1 MSLEGW
7 VTMHT
12 NRLTKAINYIIL
24 SFKMLFNGHRFVV
37 ALWTIA
43 LFLPAALSVTINMVY
58 SQFVDNVSDLIE
70 GNITLLLP
78 LLWLGL
84 YLFIRGINFTCENLK
99 SIAFDRIAREADT
112 NMLLYM
118 CERTAKLKQIN
129 FDSAE
134 KYDQIKG
141 AISSELSLWGLNWM
155 VVSAISSL
163 INIVG
168 ICIITIT
175 YSIKLTFLTIVFS
188 IPFFLMNIRLSLYD
202 NQIAQVIRKQNMST
216 EYYGNLLCRNDSM
229 KEMKLFGSVHFF
241 LERWKNSLREEKKQR
256 VKYSLIRNSIKVL
269 LYIIE
274 LLYFLIVLYICS
286 TDVINK
292 SITIGEFTL
301 YTTNFALLFAMLY
314 EISDS
319 IREILHMSDEY
330 DLFVKFTDSTSE
342 GERAGEAFKN
352 DSAGINIE
360 FVGVSFSYGGEQIL
374 NKVSFTWHQG
384 ERIALIGRNGSGK
397 STLIK
402 LICGLYSPDEGEI
415 LINGRNASE
424 FSQESLYELFG
435 VVYQDFCHYAF
446 SLRENVAI
454 QDIKRVHNDSDI
466 ENALKR
472 SCFSFDNQELK
483 RGLDTPIGRVFDEE
497 GIELSGG
504 QWQKIA
510 VARNWFSLRPMLIF
524 DEAASAMD
532 SKSENQLLQ
541 EIMDNSQEGSS
552 VMIISHRLGVG
563 KIVDR
568 IFLMEQGRIVE
579 TGTHEELMYLN
590 GTYAKLY
597 KTQAGLYIKE
607 MDS

>member
-1 MSLEGW
+1 
-7 VTMHT
+7 MHI
-12 NRLTKAINYIIL
+12 NRFIKATKYIGL
-24 SFKMLFNGHRFVV
+24 SFKMLFSGHRFVA
-37 ALWTIA
+37 ALWTMA
-43 LFLPAALSVTINMVY
+43 LFLPAALSVTINVVY
-58 SQFVDNVSDLIE
+58 SQFIDEVSELLE
-70 GNITLLLP
+70 ENITLVLP

-84 YLFIRGINFTCENLK
+84 YLVFRGINFTFANLK

-163 INIVG
+163 ITIVG
-168 ICIITIT
+168 ICIITIP
-175 YSIKLTFLTIVFS
+175 YSIELTFLTIALS
-188 IPFFLMNIRLSLYD
+188 IPVFLMNIRLSLYD
-202 NQIAQVIRKQNMST
+202 NKMAQVIRRQHMST

-229 KEMKLFGSVHFF
+229 KEMKLFGSARFF
-241 LERWKNSLREEKKQR
+241 LERWKNSLREEKKHR
-256 VKYSLIRNSIKVL
+256 VRYSLIGNSIKVL

-274 LLYFLIVLYICS
+274 LLCFLTVLYICS
-286 TDVINK
+286 ADVINQ

-301 YTTNFALLFAMLY
+301 YTTNFALLFAMLQ

-319 IREILHMSDEY
+319 MREILHSSDEY

-342 GERAGEAFKN
+342 GERTGEEFKN
-352 DSAGINIE
+352 GSTGINIE
-360 FVGVSFSYGGEQIL
+360 FVDVSFSYGGERVL

-402 LICGLYSPDEGEI
+402 LICGLYSPDEGKI

-424 FSQESLYELFG
+424 YSQESLYRLFG

-446 SLRENVAI
+446 SLRENVAA
-454 QDIKRVHNDSDI
+454 QDLNRVHDDSDI
-466 ENALKR
+466 KNALKR
-472 SCFSFDNQELK
+472 SSLSIDDQELK
-483 RGLDTPIGRVFDEE
+483 RGLDTPVGRVFDED

-510 VARNWFSLRPMLIF
+510 VARNWFSSRPILIF

-541 EIMDNSQEGSS
+541 EIMDNSQEWCS
-552 VMIISHRLGVG
+552 VMIISHRLGIG
-563 KIVDR
+563 KIADR
-568 IFLMEQGRIVE
+568 IFLLEQGSIVE
-579 TGTHEELMYLN
+579 NGTHEELMHLN
-590 GTYAKLY
+590 GKYAELY
-597 KTQAGLYIKE
+597 KTQAKLYGKE

>member
-1 MSLEGW
+1 
-7 VTMHT
+7 
-12 NRLTKAINYIIL
+12 
-24 SFKMLFNGHRFVV
+24 MLFSGHRFVA
-37 ALWTIA
+37 ALWAIA
-43 LFLPAALSVTINMVY
+43 LFLPAALSVIINVVY
-58 SQFVDNVSDLIE
+58 SQFIDEVSELLE
-70 GNITLLLP
+70 ENITLALP

-84 YLFIRGINFTCENLK
+84 YLVFRGINFTFANLK

-163 INIVG
+163 ITIVG
-168 ICIITIT
+168 ICIITIP
-175 YSIKLTFLTIVFS
+175 YSIELTFLTIALS
-188 IPFFLMNIRLSLYD
+188 IPVFLMNIRLSLYD
-202 NQIAQVIRKQNMST
+202 NKMAQVIRRQHMST

-229 KEMKLFGSVHFF
+229 KEMKLFGSARFF
-241 LERWKNSLREEKKQR
+241 LERWKNSLREEKKHR
-256 VKYSLIRNSIKVL
+256 VRYSLIGNSIKVL

-274 LLYFLIVLYICS
+274 LLCFLTVLYICS
-286 TDVINK
+286 ADVINQ

-301 YTTNFALLFAMLY
+301 YTTNFALLFAMLQ

-319 IREILHMSDEY
+319 MREILHSSDEY

-342 GERAGEAFKN
+342 GERTGEEFKN
-352 DSAGINIE
+352 GSTGINIE
-360 FVGVSFSYGGEQIL
+360 FVDVSFSYGGERVL

-424 FSQESLYELFG
+424 YSQESLYRLFG

-446 SLRENVAI
+446 SLRENVAA
-454 QDIKRVHNDSDI
+454 QDLNRVHDDSDI
-466 ENALKR
+466 KNALKR
-472 SCFSFDNQELK
+472 SSLSIDDQELK
-483 RGLDTPIGRVFDEE
+483 RGLDTPVGRVFDED

-510 VARNWFSLRPMLIF
+510 VARNWFSSRPILIF

-541 EIMDNSQEGSS
+541 EIMDNSQEWCS
-552 VMIISHRLGVG
+552 VMIISHRLGIG
-563 KIVDR
+563 KIADR
-568 IFLMEQGRIVE
+568 IFLLEQGSIVE
-579 TGTHEELMYLN
+579 NGTHEELMHLN
-590 GTYAKLY
+590 GKYAELY
-597 KTQAGLYIKE
+597 KTQAKLYGKE

>member
-1 MSLEGW
+1 
-7 VTMHT
+7 MHI
-12 NRLTKAINYIIL
+12 NRFIKATKYIGL
-24 SFKMLFNGHRFVV
+24 SFKMLFSGHRFVA
-37 ALWTIA
+37 ALWAIA
-43 LFLPAALSVTINMVY
+43 LFLPAALSVIINVVY
-58 SQFVDNVSDLIE
+58 SQFIDEVSELLE
-70 GNITLLLP
+70 KNITLALP

-84 YLFIRGINFTCENLK
+84 YLVFRGINFTFANLK

-163 INIVG
+163 ITIVG
-168 ICIITIT
+168 ICIITIP
-175 YSIKLTFLTIVFS
+175 YSIELTFLTIALS
-188 IPFFLMNIRLSLYD
+188 IPVFLMNIRLSLYD
-202 NQIAQVIRKQNMST
+202 NKMAQVIRRQHMST

-229 KEMKLFGSVHFF
+229 KEMKLFGSVRFF
-241 LERWKNSLREEKKQR
+241 LERWKNSLREEKKHR
-256 VKYSLIRNSIKVL
+256 VRYSLIGNSIKVL

-274 LLYFLIVLYICS
+274 LLCFLTVLYICS
-286 TDVINK
+286 ADVINQ

-301 YTTNFALLFAMLY
+301 YTTNFALLFAMLQ

-319 IREILHMSDEY
+319 IREILHSSDEY

-342 GERAGEAFKN
+342 GERTGEEFKN
-352 DSAGINIE
+352 GSTGINIE
-360 FVGVSFSYGGEQIL
+360 FVNVSFSYGGERVL
-374 NKVSFTWHQG
+374 NKVSFIWHQG

-424 FSQESLYELFG
+424 YSQESLYRLFG

-446 SLRENVAI
+446 SLRENVAA
-454 QDIKRVHNDSDI
+454 QDLNRVHDDSDI
-466 ENALKR
+466 KNALKR
-472 SCFSFDNQELK
+472 SSLSIDDQELK
-483 RGLDTPIGRVFDEE
+483 RGLDTPVGRVFDED

-510 VARNWFSLRPMLIF
+510 VARNWFSSRPILIF

-541 EIMDNSQEGSS
+541 EIMDNSQEWCS
-552 VMIISHRLGVG
+552 VMIISHRLGIG
-563 KIVDR
+563 KIADR
-568 IFLMEQGRIVE
+568 IFLLAQGSIVE
-579 TGTHEELMYLN
+579 NGTHEELMHLN
-590 GTYAKLY
+590 GKYAELY
-597 KTQAGLYIKE
+597 KTQAKLYGKE

>member
-1 MSLEGW
+1 MII
-7 VTMHT
+7 MHI
-12 NRLTKAINYIIL
+12 NRFIKATKYIGL
-24 SFKMLFNGHRFVV
+24 SFKMLFSGHRFVA
-37 ALWTIA
+37 ALWTMA
-43 LFLPAALSVTINMVY
+43 LFLPAALSVIINVVY
-58 SQFVDNVSDLIE
+58 SQFIDEVSELLE
-70 GNITLLLP
+70 ENITLALP

-84 YLFIRGINFTCENLK
+84 YLIFRGINFTFANLK

-163 INIVG
+163 ITIVG
-168 ICIITIT
+168 ICIITIP
-175 YSIKLTFLTIVFS
+175 YSIELTFLTIALS
-188 IPFFLMNIRLSLYD
+188 IPVFLMNIRLSLYD
-202 NQIAQVIRKQNMST
+202 NKMAQVIRRQHMST

-229 KEMKLFGSVHFF
+229 KEMKLFGSVRFF
-241 LERWKNSLREEKKQR
+241 LERWKNSLREEKKHR
-256 VKYSLIRNSIKVL
+256 VRYSLIGNSIKVL

-274 LLYFLIVLYICS
+274 LLCFLTVLYICS
-286 TDVINK
+286 ADVINQ

-301 YTTNFALLFAMLY
+301 YTTNFALLFTMLQ

-319 IREILHMSDEY
+319 MREILHSSDEY
-330 DLFVKFTDSTSE
+330 DLFVKFTESTSE
-342 GERAGEAFKN
+342 GERTGEIFKN
-352 DSAGINIE
+352 DSTGIKIE
-360 FVGVSFSYGGEQIL
+360 FVDVSFSYGGERVL
-374 NKVSFTWHQG
+374 NKVSFTWHPG

-424 FSQESLYELFG
+424 YSQESLYRLFG

-446 SLRENVAI
+446 SLRENVAA
-454 QDIKRVHNDSDI
+454 QDLSRVHDDSDI
-466 ENALKR
+466 KNALKR
-472 SCFSFDNQELK
+472 SSLSIDDQELK
-483 RGLDTPIGRVFDEE
+483 RGLDTPVGRVFDED

-510 VARNWFSLRPMLIF
+510 VARNWFSSRPILIF

-541 EIMDNSQEGSS
+541 EIMDNSQERCS

-563 KIVDR
+563 KIADR
-568 IFLMEQGRIVE
+568 ILLLEQGSIVE
-579 TGTHEELMYLN
+579 NGTHEELMHLN
-590 GTYAKLY
+590 GKYAELY
-597 KTQAGLYIKE
+597 KTQARLYGKE

>member
-1 MSLEGW
+1 
-7 VTMHT
+7 MHI
-12 NRLTKAINYIIL
+12 NRFIKATKYIGL
-24 SFKMLFNGHRFVV
+24 SFKMLFSGHRFVA
-37 ALWTIA
+37 ALWAIA
-43 LFLPAALSVTINMVY
+43 LFLPAALSVIINVVY
-58 SQFVDNVSDLIE
+58 SQFIDEVSELLE
-70 GNITLLLP
+70 ENITLALP

-84 YLFIRGINFTCENLK
+84 YLIFRGINFTFANLK

-163 INIVG
+163 ITIVG
-168 ICIITIT
+168 ICIITIP
-175 YSIKLTFLTIVFS
+175 YSIELTFLTIALS
-188 IPFFLMNIRLSLYD
+188 IPVFLMNIRLSLYD
-202 NQIAQVIRKQNMST
+202 NKMAQVIRRQHMST

-229 KEMKLFGSVHFF
+229 KEMKLFGSVRFF
-241 LERWKNSLREEKKQR
+241 LERWKNSLREEKKHR
-256 VKYSLIRNSIKVL
+256 VRYSLIGNSIKVL

-274 LLYFLIVLYICS
+274 LLCFLTVLYICS
-286 TDVINK
+286 ADVINQ

-301 YTTNFALLFAMLY
+301 YTTNFALLFAMLQ

-319 IREILHMSDEY
+319 MREILHSSDEY

-342 GERAGEAFKN
+342 GERTGEEFKN
-352 DSAGINIE
+352 GSTGINIE
-360 FVGVSFSYGGEQIL
+360 FVDVSFSYGGERVL

-424 FSQESLYELFG
+424 YSQESLYRLFG

-446 SLRENVAI
+446 SLRENVAA
-454 QDIKRVHNDSDI
+454 QDLNRVHDDSDI
-466 ENALKR
+466 KNALKR
-472 SCFSFDNQELK
+472 SSLSIDDQELK
-483 RGLDTPIGRVFDEE
+483 RGLDTPVGRVFDED

-510 VARNWFSLRPMLIF
+510 VARNWFSSRPILIF

-541 EIMDNSQEGSS
+541 EIMDNSQEWCS
-552 VMIISHRLGVG
+552 VMIISHRLGIG
-563 KIVDR
+563 KIADR
-568 IFLMEQGRIVE
+568 IFLLEQGSIVE
-579 TGTHEELMYLN
+579 NGTHEELMHLN
-590 GTYAKLY
+590 GKYAELY
-597 KTQAGLYIKE
+597 KTQAKLYGKE

>member
-1 MSLEGW
+1 
-7 VTMHT
+7 MHI
-12 NRLTKAINYIIL
+12 NRFIKATKYIGL
-24 SFKMLFNGHRFVV
+24 SFKMLFSGHRFVA
-37 ALWTIA
+37 ALWAIA
-43 LFLPAALSVTINMVY
+43 LFLPAALSVIINVVY
-58 SQFVDNVSDLIE
+58 SQFIDEVSELLE
-70 GNITLLLP
+70 ENITLALP

-84 YLFIRGINFTCENLK
+84 YLVFRGINFTFANLK

-163 INIVG
+163 ITIVG
-168 ICIITIT
+168 ICIITIP
-175 YSIKLTFLTIVFS
+175 YSIELTFLTIALS
-188 IPFFLMNIRLSLYD
+188 IPVFLMNIRLSLYD
-202 NQIAQVIRKQNMST
+202 NKMAQVIRRQHMST

-229 KEMKLFGSVHFF
+229 KEMKLFGSVRFF
-241 LERWKNSLREEKKQR
+241 LERWKNSLREEKKHR
-256 VKYSLIRNSIKVL
+256 VRYSLIGNSIKVL

-274 LLYFLIVLYICS
+274 LLCFLTVLYICS
-286 TDVINK
+286 ADVINQ

-301 YTTNFALLFAMLY
+301 YTTNFALLFAMLQ

-319 IREILHMSDEY
+319 MREILHSSDEY

-342 GERAGEAFKN
+342 GERTGEEFKN
-352 DSAGINIE
+352 GSTGINIE
-360 FVGVSFSYGGEQIL
+360 FVNVSFSYGGERVL
-374 NKVSFTWHQG
+374 NKVSFIWHQG

-402 LICGLYSPDEGEI
+402 LICGLYSPDEGKI
-415 LINGRNASE
+415 LINGRNVSE
-424 FSQESLYELFG
+424 YSQESLYRLFG

-446 SLRENVAI
+446 SLRENVAA
-454 QDIKRVHNDSDI
+454 QDLNRVYDDSDI
-466 ENALKR
+466 KNALKR
-472 SCFSFDNQELK
+472 SGLSIDDQELK
-483 RGLDTPIGRVFDEE
+483 RGLDTPVGRVFDED

-510 VARNWFSLRPMLIF
+510 VARNWFSSRPILIF

-532 SKSENQLLQ
+532 SKSENQLLR
-541 EIMDNSQEGSS
+541 EIMDNSQEWCS

-563 KIVDR
+563 KIADR
-568 IFLMEQGRIVE
+568 IFLLDQGSVVE
-579 TGTHEELMYLN
+579 NGTHEELMHLN
-590 GTYAKLY
+590 GKYAELY
-597 KTQAGLYIKE
+597 KTQARLYGKE

>member
-1 MSLEGW
+1 
-7 VTMHT
+7 MHI
-12 NRLTKAINYIIL
+12 NRFIKATKYIGL
-24 SFKMLFNGHRFVV
+24 SFKMLFSGHRFVA
-37 ALWTIA
+37 ALWAIA
-43 LFLPAALSVTINMVY
+43 LFLPAALSVIINVVY
-58 SQFVDNVSDLIE
+58 SQFIDEISELLE
-70 GNITLLLP
+70 ENITLALP

-84 YLFIRGINFTCENLK
+84 YLVFRGINFTFANLK

-163 INIVG
+163 ITIVG
-168 ICIITIT
+168 ICIITIP
-175 YSIKLTFLTIVFS
+175 YSIELTFLTIALS
-188 IPFFLMNIRLSLYD
+188 IPVFLMNIRLSLYD
-202 NQIAQVIRKQNMST
+202 NKMAQVIRRQHMST

-229 KEMKLFGSVHFF
+229 KEMKLFGSVRFF
-241 LERWKNSLREEKKQR
+241 LERWKNSLREEKKHR
-256 VKYSLIRNSIKVL
+256 VRYSLIGNSIKVL

-274 LLYFLIVLYICS
+274 LLCFLTVLYICS
-286 TDVINK
+286 ADVINQ

-301 YTTNFALLFAMLY
+301 YTTNFALLFAMLQ

-319 IREILHMSDEY
+319 MREILHSSDEY

-342 GERAGEAFKN
+342 GERTGEEFKN
-352 DSAGINIE
+352 GSTGINIE
-360 FVGVSFSYGGEQIL
+360 FVDVSFSYGGERVL

-424 FSQESLYELFG
+424 YSQESLYRLFG

-446 SLRENVAI
+446 SLRENVAA
-454 QDIKRVHNDSDI
+454 QDLNRVHDDSDI
-466 ENALKR
+466 KNALKR
-472 SCFSFDNQELK
+472 SSLSIDDQELK
-483 RGLDTPIGRVFDEE
+483 RGLDTPVGRVFDED

-510 VARNWFSLRPMLIF
+510 VARNWFSSRPILIF

-541 EIMDNSQEGSS
+541 EIMDNSQEWCS
-552 VMIISHRLGVG
+552 VMIISHRLGIG
-563 KIVDR
+563 KIADR
-568 IFLMEQGRIVE
+568 IFLLEQGSIVE
-579 TGTHEELMYLN
+579 NGTHEELMHLN
-590 GTYAKLY
+590 GKYAELY
-597 KTQAGLYIKE
+597 KTQAKLYGKE

>member
-1 MSLEGW
+1 MII
-7 VTMHT
+7 MHI
-12 NRLTKAINYIIL
+12 NRFIKATKYIGL
-24 SFKMLFNGHRFVV
+24 SFKMLFSGHRFVA
-37 ALWTIA
+37 ALWAIA
-43 LFLPAALSVTINMVY
+43 LFLPAALSVIINVVY
-58 SQFVDNVSDLIE
+58 SQFIDEVSELLE
-70 GNITLLLP
+70 ENITLALP

-84 YLFIRGINFTCENLK
+84 YLVFRGINFTFANLK

-163 INIVG
+163 ITIVG
-168 ICIITIT
+168 ICIITIP
-175 YSIKLTFLTIVFS
+175 YSIELTFLTIALS
-188 IPFFLMNIRLSLYD
+188 IPVFLMNIRLSLYD
-202 NQIAQVIRKQNMST
+202 NKMAQVIRRQHMST

-229 KEMKLFGSVHFF
+229 KEMKLFGSVRFF
-241 LERWKNSLREEKKQR
+241 LERWKNSLREEKKHR
-256 VKYSLIRNSIKVL
+256 VRYSLIGNSIKVL

-274 LLYFLIVLYICS
+274 LLCFLTVLYICS
-286 TDVINK
+286 ADVINQ

-301 YTTNFALLFAMLY
+301 YTTNFALLFAMLQ

-319 IREILHMSDEY
+319 MREILHSSDEY

-342 GERAGEAFKN
+342 GERTGEEFKN
-352 DSAGINIE
+352 GSTGINIE
-360 FVGVSFSYGGEQIL
+360 FVDVSFSYGGERVL

-424 FSQESLYELFG
+424 YSQESLYRLFG

-446 SLRENVAI
+446 SLRENVAA
-454 QDIKRVHNDSDI
+454 QDLNRVHDDSDI
-466 ENALKR
+466 KNALKR
-472 SCFSFDNQELK
+472 SSLSIDDQELK
-483 RGLDTPIGRVFDEE
+483 RGLDTPVGRVFDED

-510 VARNWFSLRPMLIF
+510 VARNWFSSRPILIF

-532 SKSENQLLQ
+532 SKSENQLLR
-541 EIMDNSQEGSS
+541 EIMDNSQEWCS
-552 VMIISHRLGVG
+552 VMIISHRLGIG
-563 KIVDR
+563 KIADR
-568 IFLMEQGRIVE
+568 IFLLEQGSIVE
-579 TGTHEELMYLN
+579 NGTHEELMHLN
-590 GTYAKLY
+590 GKYAELYKIQAKLY
-597 KTQAGLYIKE
+597 GKE

>member
-1 MSLEGW
+1 
-7 VTMHT
+7 MHI
-12 NRLTKAINYIIL
+12 NRFIKATKYIGL
-24 SFKMLFNGHRFVV
+24 SFKMLFSGHRFVA
-37 ALWTIA
+37 ALWAIA
-43 LFLPAALSVTINMVY
+43 LFLPAALSVIINVVY
-58 SQFVDNVSDLIE
+58 SQFIDEVRELLE
-70 GNITLLLP
+70 ENITLALP

-84 YLFIRGINFTCENLK
+84 YLIFRGINFTFANLK

-163 INIVG
+163 ITIVG
-168 ICIITIT
+168 ICIITIP
-175 YSIKLTFLTIVFS
+175 YSIELTFLTIALS
-188 IPFFLMNIRLSLYD
+188 IPVFLMNIRLSLYD
-202 NQIAQVIRKQNMST
+202 NKMAQVIRRQHMST

-229 KEMKLFGSVHFF
+229 KEMKLFGSVRFF
-241 LERWKNSLREEKKQR
+241 LERWKNSLREEKKHR
-256 VKYSLIRNSIKVL
+256 VRYSLIGNSIKVL

-274 LLYFLIVLYICS
+274 LLCFLTVLYICS
-286 TDVINK
+286 ADVINQ

-301 YTTNFALLFAMLY
+301 YTTNFALLFAMLQ

-319 IREILHMSDEY
+319 MREILHSSDEY

-342 GERAGEAFKN
+342 GERTGEEFKN
-352 DSAGINIE
+352 GSTGINIE
-360 FVGVSFSYGGEQIL
+360 FVDVSFSYGGERVL

-424 FSQESLYELFG
+424 YSQESLYRLFG

-446 SLRENVAI
+446 SLRENVAA
-454 QDIKRVHNDSDI
+454 QDLNRVHDDSDI
-466 ENALKR
+466 KNALKR
-472 SCFSFDNQELK
+472 SSLSIDDQELK
-483 RGLDTPIGRVFDEE
+483 RGLDTPVGRVFDED

-510 VARNWFSLRPMLIF
+510 VARNWFSSRPILIF

-541 EIMDNSQEGSS
+541 EIMDNSQEWCS
-552 VMIISHRLGVG
+552 VMIISHRLGIG
-563 KIVDR
+563 KIADR
-568 IFLMEQGRIVE
+568 IFLLEQGSIVE
-579 TGTHEELMYLN
+579 NGTHEELMHLN
-590 GTYAKLY
+590 GKYAELY
-597 KTQAGLYIKE
+597 KTQAKLYGKE

>member
-1 MSLEGW
+1 
-7 VTMHT
+7 MHI
-12 NRLTKAINYIIL
+12 NRFIKATKYIGL
-24 SFKMLFNGHRFVV
+24 SFKMLFSGHRFVA

-43 LFLPAALSVTINMVY
+43 LFLPAALSVIINVVY
-58 SQFVDNVSDLIE
+58 SQFIDEVSELLE
-70 GNITLLLP
+70 ENITLALP

-84 YLFIRGINFTCENLK
+84 YLVFRGINFTFANLK

-163 INIVG
+163 ITIVG
-168 ICIITIT
+168 ICIITIP
-175 YSIKLTFLTIVFS
+175 YSIELTFLTIALS
-188 IPFFLMNIRLSLYD
+188 IPVFLMNIRLSLYD
-202 NQIAQVIRKQNMST
+202 NKMAQVIRRQHMST

-229 KEMKLFGSVHFF
+229 KEMKLFGSVRFF
-241 LERWKNSLREEKKQR
+241 LERWKNSLREEKKHR
-256 VKYSLIRNSIKVL
+256 VRYSLIGNSIKVL

-274 LLYFLIVLYICS
+274 LLCFLTVLYICS
-286 TDVINK
+286 ADVINQ

-301 YTTNFALLFAMLY
+301 YTTNFALLFAMLQ

-319 IREILHMSDEY
+319 MREILHSSDEY

-342 GERAGEAFKN
+342 GERTGEEFKN
-352 DSAGINIE
+352 GSTGINIE
-360 FVGVSFSYGGEQIL
+360 FVDVSFSYGGERVL

-424 FSQESLYELFG
+424 YSQESLYRLFG

-446 SLRENVAI
+446 SLRENVAA
-454 QDIKRVHNDSDI
+454 QDLNRVHDDSDI
-466 ENALKR
+466 KNALKR
-472 SCFSFDNQELK
+472 SSLSIDDQELK
-483 RGLDTPIGRVFDEE
+483 RGLDTPVGRVFDED

-510 VARNWFSLRPMLIF
+510 VARNWFSSRPILIF

-541 EIMDNSQEGSS
+541 EIMDNSQEWCS
-552 VMIISHRLGVG
+552 VMIISHRLGIG
-563 KIVDR
+563 KIADR
-568 IFLMEQGRIVE
+568 IFLLEQGSIVE
-579 TGTHEELMYLN
+579 NGTHEELMHLN
-590 GTYAKLY
+590 GKYAELY
-597 KTQAGLYIKE
+597 KTQAKLYGKE

>member
-1 MSLEGW
+1 
-7 VTMHT
+7 MHI
-12 NRLTKAINYIIL
+12 NRFIKATKYIGL
-24 SFKMLFNGHRFVV
+24 SFKMLFSGHRFVA
-37 ALWTIA
+37 ALWAIA
-43 LFLPAALSVTINMVY
+43 LFLPAALSVIINVVY
-58 SQFVDNVSDLIE
+58 SQFIDEVSELLE
-70 GNITLLLP
+70 ENITLALP

-84 YLFIRGINFTCENLK
+84 YLVFRGINFTFANLK

-163 INIVG
+163 ITIVG
-168 ICIITIT
+168 ICIITIP
-175 YSIKLTFLTIVFS
+175 YSIELTFLTIALS
-188 IPFFLMNIRLSLYD
+188 IPVFLMNIRLSLYD
-202 NQIAQVIRKQNMST
+202 NKMAQVIRRQHMST

-229 KEMKLFGSVHFF
+229 KEMKLFGSVRFF
-241 LERWKNSLREEKKQR
+241 LERWKNSLREEKKHR
-256 VKYSLIRNSIKVL
+256 VRYSLIGNSIKVL

-274 LLYFLIVLYICS
+274 LLCFLTVLYICS
-286 TDVINK
+286 ADVINQ

-301 YTTNFALLFAMLY
+301 YTTNFALLFAMLQ

-319 IREILHMSDEY
+319 MREILHSSDEY
-330 DLFVKFTDSTSE
+330 DMFVKFTDSTSE
-342 GERAGEAFKN
+342 GERTGEEFKN
-352 DSAGINIE
+352 GSTGINIE
-360 FVGVSFSYGGEQIL
+360 FVDVSFSYGGERVL

-424 FSQESLYELFG
+424 YSQESLYRLFG

-446 SLRENVAI
+446 SLRENVAA
-454 QDIKRVHNDSDI
+454 QDLNRVHDDSDI
-466 ENALKR
+466 KNALKR
-472 SCFSFDNQELK
+472 SSLSIDDQELK
-483 RGLDTPIGRVFDEE
+483 RGLDTPVGRVFDED

-510 VARNWFSLRPMLIF
+510 VARNWFSSRPILIF

-541 EIMDNSQEGSS
+541 EIMDNSQERCS

-563 KIVDR
+563 KIADR
-568 IFLMEQGRIVE
+568 ILLLEQGSIVE
-579 TGTHEELMYLN
+579 NGTHEELMHLN
-590 GTYAKLY
+590 GKYAELY
-597 KTQAGLYIKE
+597 KTQARLYGKE

>member
-1 MSLEGW
+1 MII
-7 VTMHT
+7 MHI
-12 NRLTKAINYIIL
+12 NRFIKATKYIGL
-24 SFKMLFNGHRFVV
+24 SFKMLFSGHRFVA

-43 LFLPAALSVTINMVY
+43 LFLPAVLSVIINVVY
-58 SQFVDNVSDLIE
+58 SQFIDEVSELLE
-70 GNITLLLP
+70 ENITLVLP

-84 YLFIRGINFTCENLK
+84 YLVFRGINFTFASLK

-141 AISSELSLWGLNWM
+141 AISSELSLWGLNWI
-155 VVSAISSL
+155 VVSAISSF
-163 INIVG
+163 ITIAG
-168 ICIITIT
+168 ICIITIP
-175 YSIKLTFLTIVFS
+175 YSIELTFLTIALS
-188 IPFFLMNIRLSLYD
+188 IPVFLMNIRLSSYD
-202 NQIAQVIRKQNMST
+202 NKMAQVIRRKHMST

-229 KEMKLFGSVHFF
+229 KEMKLFGSVRFF
-241 LERWKNSLREEKKQR
+241 LERWKKNLHEEKKDR
-256 VKYSLIRNSIKVL
+256 VKYALIGNSVKVL

-274 LLYFLIVLYICS
+274 LLCFLTVLYICS
-286 TDVINK
+286 ADVINQR
-292 SITIGEFTL
+292 ITIGEFTL
-301 YTTNFALLFAMLY
+301 YTTNFALLFALLQ

-319 IREILHMSDEY
+319 IREILHSSDEY

-342 GERAGEAFKN
+342 GERTGEEFKN
-352 DSAGINIE
+352 GSTGIDIE
-360 FVGVSFSYGGEQIL
+360 FVDVSFSYGGERIL

-402 LICGLYSPDEGEI
+402 LICGLYLPDEGEI

-424 FSQESLYELFG
+424 YSQESLYRLFG

-446 SLRENVAI
+446 SLRENVAA
-454 QDIKRVHNDSDI
+454 QDLNRVHNDSDI
-466 ENALKR
+466 KNALIR
-472 SCFSFDNQELK
+472 SNLSFDDRELK
-483 RGLDTPIGRVFDEE
+483 RGLDTPVGRVFDED

-510 VARNWFSLRPMLIF
+510 VARNWFSSRPILIF

-541 EIMDNSQEGSS
+541 EIMDNSQEWCS

-563 KIVDR
+563 KIADR
-568 IFLMEQGRIVE
+568 ILLLEQGSIVE
-579 TGTHEELMYLN
+579 NGTHEELMHLN
-590 GTYAKLY
+590 GKYAELY
-597 KTQAGLYIKE
+597 KTQARLYGKE
-607 MDS
+607 LDS

>member
-1 MSLEGW
+1 
-7 VTMHT
+7 MHI
-12 NRLTKAINYIIL
+12 NRFIKATKYIGL
-24 SFKMLFNGHRFVV
+24 SFKMLFSGHRFVA
-37 ALWTIA
+37 ALWAIA
-43 LFLPAALSVTINMVY
+43 LFLPAALSVIINVVY
-58 SQFVDNVSDLIE
+58 SQFIDEVSELLE
-70 GNITLLLP
+70 ENITLALP

-84 YLFIRGINFTCENLK
+84 YLVFRGINFTFANLK

-163 INIVG
+163 ITIVG
-168 ICIITIT
+168 ICIITIP
-175 YSIKLTFLTIVFS
+175 YSIELTFLTIALS
-188 IPFFLMNIRLSLYD
+188 IPVFLMNIRLSLYD
-202 NQIAQVIRKQNMST
+202 NKMAQVIRRQHMST

-229 KEMKLFGSVHFF
+229 KEMKLFGSARFF
-241 LERWKNSLREEKKQR
+241 LERWKNSLREEKKHR
-256 VKYSLIRNSIKVL
+256 VRYSLIGNSIKVL

-274 LLYFLIVLYICS
+274 LLCFLTVLYICS
-286 TDVINK
+286 ADVINQ

-301 YTTNFALLFAMLY
+301 YTTNFALLFAMLQ

-319 IREILHMSDEY
+319 MREILHSSDEY

-342 GERAGEAFKN
+342 GERTGEEFKN
-352 DSAGINIE
+352 GSTGINIE
-360 FVGVSFSYGGEQIL
+360 FVDVSFSYGGERVL

-424 FSQESLYELFG
+424 YSQESLYRLFG

-446 SLRENVAI
+446 SLRENVAA
-454 QDIKRVHNDSDI
+454 QDLNRVHDDSDI
-466 ENALKR
+466 KNALKR
-472 SCFSFDNQELK
+472 SSLSIDDQELK
-483 RGLDTPIGRVFDEE
+483 RGLDTPVGRVFDED

-510 VARNWFSLRPMLIF
+510 VARNWFSSRPILIF

-541 EIMDNSQEGSS
+541 EIMDNSQEWCS
-552 VMIISHRLGVG
+552 VMIISHRLGIG
-563 KIVDR
+563 KIADR
-568 IFLMEQGRIVE
+568 IFLLEQGSIVE
-579 TGTHEELMYLN
+579 NGTHEELMHLN
-590 GTYAKLY
+590 GKYAELY
-597 KTQAGLYIKE
+597 KTQAKLYGKE

>member
-1 MSLEGW
+1 MII
-7 VTMHT
+7 MHI
-12 NRLTKAINYIIL
+12 NRFIKATKYIGL
-24 SFKMLFNGHRFVV
+24 SFKMLFSGHRFVA
-37 ALWTIA
+37 ALWIIA
-43 LFLPAALSVTINMVY
+43 LFLPAVLSVIINVVY
-58 SQFVDNVSDLIE
+58 PQFIDEVSELLE
-70 GNITLLLP
+70 ENITLVLP

-84 YLFIRGINFTCENLK
+84 YLVFRGINFTFASLK

-155 VVSAISSL
+155 VVSAISSF
-163 INIVG
+163 ITIAG
-168 ICIITIT
+168 ICIITIP
-175 YSIKLTFLTIVFS
+175 YSIELTFLTIALS
-188 IPFFLMNIRLSLYD
+188 IPVFLMNIRLSSYD
-202 NQIAQVIRKQNMST
+202 NKMAQVIRRKHMST

-229 KEMKLFGSVHFF
+229 KEMKLFGSVRFF
-241 LERWKNSLREEKKQR
+241 LERWKKSLHEEKKDR
-256 VKYSLIRNSIKVL
+256 VKYALIGNSVKVL

-274 LLYFLIVLYICS
+274 LLCFLTVLYICS
-286 TDVINK
+286 ADVINQ

-301 YTTNFALLFAMLY
+301 YTTNFALLFALLQ

-319 IREILHMSDEY
+319 IREILHSSDEY

-342 GERAGEAFKN
+342 GERTGEEFKN
-352 DSAGINIE
+352 GSTGIDIE
-360 FVGVSFSYGGEQIL
+360 FVDVSFSYGGERIL

-402 LICGLYSPDEGEI
+402 LICGLYLPDEGEI

-424 FSQESLYELFG
+424 YSQESLYRLFG

-446 SLRENVAI
+446 SLRENVAA
-454 QDIKRVHNDSDI
+454 QDLNRVHNDPDI
-466 ENALKR
+466 KNALKR
-472 SCFSFDNQELK
+472 SNLSFDDRELK
-483 RGLDTPIGRVFDEE
+483 RGLDTPVGRVFDED

-510 VARNWFSLRPMLIF
+510 VARNWFSSRPILIF

-541 EIMDNSQEGSS
+541 EIMDNSQEWCS

-563 KIVDR
+563 KIADR
-568 IFLMEQGRIVE
+568 ILLLEQGSIVE
-579 TGTHEELMYLN
+579 NGTHEELMHLD
-590 GTYAKLY
+590 GKYAELY
-597 KTQAGLYIKE
+597 KTQARLYGKE
-607 MDS
+607 LDP

>member
-1 MSLEGW
+1 
-7 VTMHT
+7 MHI
-12 NRLTKAINYIIL
+12 NRFINATKYIGL
-24 SFKMLFNGHRFVV
+24 SFKMLFSGHRFVA

-43 LFLPAALSVTINMVY
+43 LFLPAALSVIINVVY
-58 SQFVDNVSDLIE
+58 SQFIDEVSELLE
-70 GNITLLLP
+70 ENITLALP

-84 YLFIRGINFTCENLK
+84 YLIFRGINFTFANLK

-134 KYDQIKG
+134 NYDQIKG

-163 INIVG
+163 ITIVG
-168 ICIITIT
+168 ICIITIP
-175 YSIKLTFLTIVFS
+175 YSIELTFLTIALS
-188 IPFFLMNIRLSLYD
+188 IPVFLMNIRLSLYD
-202 NQIAQVIRKQNMST
+202 NKMAQVIRRQHMST

-229 KEMKLFGSVHFF
+229 KEMKLFGSVRFF
-241 LERWKNSLREEKKQR
+241 LERWKNSLLEEKKHR
-256 VKYSLIRNSIKVL
+256 VKYSLIGNSIKVL

-274 LLYFLIVLYICS
+274 LLCFLIVLYICS
-286 TDVINK
+286 ADVINQ

-301 YTTNFALLFAMLY
+301 YTTNFALLFAMLQ

-319 IREILHMSDEY
+319 MREILHSSDEY

-342 GERAGEAFKN
+342 GERTGEEFKN
-352 DSAGINIE
+352 GSTGINIE
-360 FVGVSFSYGGEQIL
+360 FVDVSFSYGGERVL
-374 NKVSFTWHQG
+374 NKVSFSWHQG

-402 LICGLYSPDEGEI
+402 LICGLYLPDEGEI

-424 FSQESLYELFG
+424 YSQESLYRLFG

-446 SLRENVAI
+446 SLRENVAA
-454 QDIKRVHNDSDI
+454 QDLNRVHDDSDI
-466 ENALKR
+466 KNALKR
-472 SCFSFDNQELK
+472 SSLSIDDQELK
-483 RGLDTPIGRVFDEE
+483 RGLDTPVGRVFDED

-510 VARNWFSLRPMLIF
+510 VARNWFSSRPILIF

-541 EIMDNSQEGSS
+541 EIMDNSQEWCS

-563 KIVDR
+563 KSADR
-568 IFLMEQGRIVE
+568 ILLLEQGSIVE
-579 TGTHEELMYLN
+579 NGTHEELMHLN
-590 GTYAKLY
+590 GKYAELY
-597 KTQAGLYIKE
+597 RTQARLYGKE

>member
-1 MSLEGW
+1 
-7 VTMHT
+7 MHI
-12 NRLTKAINYIIL
+12 NRFIKATKYIGL
-24 SFKMLFNGHRFVV
+24 SFKMLFSGHRFVA
-37 ALWTIA
+37 ALWAIA
-43 LFLPAALSVTINMVY
+43 LFLPAALSVIINVVY
-58 SQFVDNVSDLIE
+58 SQFIDEVSELLE
-70 GNITLLLP
+70 ENITLALP

-84 YLFIRGINFTCENLK
+84 YLVFRGINFTFANLK

-163 INIVG
+163 ITIVG
-168 ICIITIT
+168 ICIITIP
-175 YSIKLTFLTIVFS
+175 YSIELTFLTIALS
-188 IPFFLMNIRLSLYD
+188 IPVFLMNIRLSLYD
-202 NQIAQVIRKQNMST
+202 NKMAQVIRRQHMST

-229 KEMKLFGSVHFF
+229 KEMKLFGSARFF
-241 LERWKNSLREEKKQR
+241 LERWKNSLREEKKHR
-256 VKYSLIRNSIKVL
+256 VRYSLIGNSIKVL

-274 LLYFLIVLYICS
+274 LLCFLTVLYICS
-286 TDVINK
+286 ADVINQ

-301 YTTNFALLFAMLY
+301 YTTNFALLFAMLQ

-319 IREILHMSDEY
+319 MREILHSSDEY

-342 GERAGEAFKN
+342 GERTGEEFKN
-352 DSAGINIE
+352 GSTGSNIE
-360 FVGVSFSYGGEQIL
+360 FVDVSFSYGGERVL

-424 FSQESLYELFG
+424 YSQESLYRLFG

-446 SLRENVAI
+446 SLRENVAA
-454 QDIKRVHNDSDI
+454 QDLNRVHDDSDI
-466 ENALKR
+466 KNALKR
-472 SCFSFDNQELK
+472 SSLSIDDQELK
-483 RGLDTPIGRVFDEE
+483 RGLDTPVGRVFDED

-510 VARNWFSLRPMLIF
+510 VARNWFSSRPILIF

-541 EIMDNSQEGSS
+541 EIMDNSQEWCS
-552 VMIISHRLGVG
+552 VMIISHRLGIG
-563 KIVDR
+563 KIADR
-568 IFLMEQGRIVE
+568 IFLLEQGSIVE
-579 TGTHEELMYLN
+579 NGTHEELMHLN
-590 GTYAKLY
+590 GKYAELY
-597 KTQAGLYIKE
+597 KTQAKLYGKE

>member
-1 MSLEGW
+1 
-7 VTMHT
+7 MHI
-12 NRLTKAINYIIL
+12 NRFIKATKYIGL
-24 SFKMLFNGHRFVV
+24 SFKMLFSGHRFVA
-37 ALWTIA
+37 ALWAIA
-43 LFLPAALSVTINMVY
+43 LFLPAALSVIINVVY
-58 SQFVDNVSDLIE
+58 SQFIDEVSELLE
-70 GNITLLLP
+70 ENITLALP

-84 YLFIRGINFTCENLK
+84 YLVFRGINFTFANLK

-163 INIVG
+163 ITIVG
-168 ICIITIT
+168 ICIITIP
-175 YSIKLTFLTIVFS
+175 YSIELTFLTIALS
-188 IPFFLMNIRLSLYD
+188 IPVFLMNIRLSLYD
-202 NQIAQVIRKQNMST
+202 NKMAQVIRRQHMST

-229 KEMKLFGSVHFF
+229 KEMKLFGSVRFF
-241 LERWKNSLREEKKQR
+241 LERWEKNLHEEKNDR
-256 VKYSLIRNSIKVL
+256 VKYALIGNSVKVL

-274 LLYFLIVLYICS
+274 LLCFLTVLYICS
-286 TDVINK
+286 ADVINQ

-301 YTTNFALLFAMLY
+301 YTTNFALLFAMLQ

-319 IREILHMSDEY
+319 MREILHSSDEY

-342 GERAGEAFKN
+342 GERTGEEFKN
-352 DSAGINIE
+352 GSTGINIE
-360 FVGVSFSYGGEQIL
+360 FVDVSFSYGGERVL

-424 FSQESLYELFG
+424 YSQESLYRLFG

-446 SLRENVAI
+446 SLRENVAA
-454 QDIKRVHNDSDI
+454 QDLNRVHDDSDI
-466 ENALKR
+466 KNALKR
-472 SCFSFDNQELK
+472 SSLSIDDQELK
-483 RGLDTPIGRVFDEE
+483 RGLDTPVGRVFDED

-510 VARNWFSLRPMLIF
+510 VARNWFSSRPILIF

-541 EIMDNSQEGSS
+541 EIMDNSQEWCS
-552 VMIISHRLGVG
+552 VMIISHRLGIG
-563 KIVDR
+563 KIADR
-568 IFLMEQGRIVE
+568 IFLLEQGSIVE
-579 TGTHEELMYLN
+579 NGTHEELMHLN
-590 GTYAKLY
+590 GKYAELY
-597 KTQAGLYIKE
+597 KTQAKLYGKE

>member
-1 MSLEGW
+1 MII
-7 VTMHT
+7 MHI
-12 NRLTKAINYIIL
+12 NRFIKATKYIGL
-24 SFKMLFNGHRFVV
+24 SFKMLFSGHRFVA
-37 ALWTIA
+37 ALWAIA
-43 LFLPAALSVTINMVY
+43 LFLPAALSVIINVVY
-58 SQFVDNVSDLIE
+58 SQFIDEVSELLE
-70 GNITLLLP
+70 ENITLALP

-84 YLFIRGINFTCENLK
+84 YLVFRGINFTFANLK

-163 INIVG
+163 ITIVG
-168 ICIITIT
+168 ICIITIP
-175 YSIKLTFLTIVFS
+175 YSIELTFLTIALS
-188 IPFFLMNIRLSLYD
+188 IPVFLMNIRLSLYD
-202 NQIAQVIRKQNMST
+202 NKMAQVIRRQHMST

-229 KEMKLFGSVHFF
+229 KEMKLFGSVRFF
-241 LERWKNSLREEKKQR
+241 LERWKNSLREEKKHR
-256 VKYSLIRNSIKVL
+256 VRYSLIGNSIKVL

-274 LLYFLIVLYICS
+274 LLCFLTVLYICS
-286 TDVINK
+286 ADVINQ

-301 YTTNFALLFAMLY
+301 YTTNFALLFAMLQ

-319 IREILHMSDEY
+319 MREILHSSDEY

-342 GERAGEAFKN
+342 GERTGEEFKN
-352 DSAGINIE
+352 GSTGINIE
-360 FVGVSFSYGGEQIL
+360 FVDVSFSYGGERVL

-424 FSQESLYELFG
+424 YSQESLYRLFG

-446 SLRENVAI
+446 SLRENVAA
-454 QDIKRVHNDSDI
+454 QDLNRVHDDSDI
-466 ENALKR
+466 KNALKR
-472 SCFSFDNQELK
+472 SSLSIDDQELK
-483 RGLDTPIGRVFDEE
+483 RGLDTPVGRVFDED

-510 VARNWFSLRPMLIF
+510 VARNWFSSRPILIF

-541 EIMDNSQEGSS
+541 EIMDNSQEWCS
-552 VMIISHRLGVG
+552 VMIISHRLGIG
-563 KIVDR
+563 KIADR
-568 IFLMEQGRIVE
+568 IFLLEQGSIVE
-579 TGTHEELMYLN
+579 NGTHEELMHLN
-590 GTYAKLY
+590 GKYAELY
-597 KTQAGLYIKE
+597 KTQAKLYGKE

>member
-1 MSLEGW
+1 MII
-7 VTMHT
+7 MHI
-12 NRLTKAINYIIL
+12 NRFIKATKYIGL
-24 SFKMLFNGHRFVV
+24 SFKMLFSGHRFVA

-43 LFLPAALSVTINMVY
+43 LFLPAVLSVIINVVY
-58 SQFVDNVSDLIE
+58 SQFIDEVSELLE
-70 GNITLLLP
+70 ENITLVLP

-84 YLFIRGINFTCENLK
+84 YLVFRGINFTFASLK

-155 VVSAISSL
+155 VVSTISSF
-163 INIVG
+163 ITIAG
-168 ICIITIT
+168 ICIITIP
-175 YSIKLTFLTIVFS
+175 YSIELTFLTIALS
-188 IPFFLMNIRLSLYD
+188 IPVFLMNIRLSSYD
-202 NQIAQVIRKQNMST
+202 NKMAQVIRRKHIST

-229 KEMKLFGSVHFF
+229 KEMKLFGSVRFF
-241 LERWKNSLREEKKQR
+241 LERWKKSLHEEKKDR
-256 VKYSLIRNSIKVL
+256 VKYALIGNSVKVL

-274 LLYFLIVLYICS
+274 LLCFLTVLYICS
-286 TDVINK
+286 ADVINQ

-301 YTTNFALLFAMLY
+301 YTTNFALLFALLQ

-319 IREILHMSDEY
+319 IREILHSSDEY

-342 GERAGEAFKN
+342 GERTGEEFKN
-352 DSAGINIE
+352 GSTGIDIE
-360 FVGVSFSYGGEQIL
+360 FVDVSFSYGGERIL

-402 LICGLYSPDEGEI
+402 LICGLYLPDEGEI

-424 FSQESLYELFG
+424 YSQESLYRLFG

-446 SLRENVAI
+446 SLRENVAA
-454 QDIKRVHNDSDI
+454 QDLNRVHNDSDI
-466 ENALKR
+466 KNALKR
-472 SCFSFDNQELK
+472 SNLSFDDRELK
-483 RGLDTPIGRVFDEE
+483 RGLDTPVGRVFDED

-510 VARNWFSLRPMLIF
+510 VARNWFSSRPILIF

-532 SKSENQLLQ
+532 PKSENQLLQ
-541 EIMDNSQEGSS
+541 EIMDNSQEWCS

-563 KIVDR
+563 KIADR
-568 IFLMEQGRIVE
+568 ILLLEQGSIVE
-579 TGTHEELMYLN
+579 NGTHEELMHLD
-590 GTYAKLY
+590 GKYAELY
-597 KTQAGLYIKE
+597 KTQARLYGKE
-607 MDS
+607 LDP

>member
-1 MSLEGW
+1 MII
-7 VTMHT
+7 MHI
-12 NRLTKAINYIIL
+12 NRFIKATKYIGL
-24 SFKMLFNGHRFVV
+24 SFKMLFSGHRFVA
-37 ALWTIA
+37 ALWTMA
-43 LFLPAALSVTINMVY
+43 LFLPAALSVIINVVY
-58 SQFVDNVSDLIE
+58 SQFIDEVSELLE
-70 GNITLLLP
+70 ENITLALP

-84 YLFIRGINFTCENLK
+84 YLVFRGINFTFANLK

-163 INIVG
+163 ITIVG
-168 ICIITIT
+168 ICIITIP
-175 YSIKLTFLTIVFS
+175 YSIELTFLTIALS
-188 IPFFLMNIRLSLYD
+188 IPVFLMNIRLSLYD
-202 NQIAQVIRKQNMST
+202 NKMAQVIRRQHMST

-229 KEMKLFGSVHFF
+229 KEMKLFGSVRFF
-241 LERWKNSLREEKKQR
+241 LERWKNSLREEKKHR
-256 VKYSLIRNSIKVL
+256 VRYSLIGNSIKVL

-274 LLYFLIVLYICS
+274 LLCFLTVLYICS
-286 TDVINK
+286 ADVINQ

-301 YTTNFALLFAMLY
+301 YTTNFALLFAMLQ

-319 IREILHMSDEY
+319 MREILHSSDEY

-342 GERAGEAFKN
+342 GERTGEEFKN
-352 DSAGINIE
+352 GSTGINIE
-360 FVGVSFSYGGEQIL
+360 FVDVSFSYGGERVL

-424 FSQESLYELFG
+424 YSQESLYRLFG

-446 SLRENVAI
+446 SLRENVAA
-454 QDIKRVHNDSDI
+454 QDLNRVHDDSDI
-466 ENALKR
+466 KNALKR
-472 SCFSFDNQELK
+472 SSLSIDDQELK
-483 RGLDTPIGRVFDEE
+483 RGLDTPVGRVFDED

-510 VARNWFSLRPMLIF
+510 VARNWFSSRPILIF

-541 EIMDNSQEGSS
+541 EIMDNSQEWCS
-552 VMIISHRLGVG
+552 VMIISHRLGIG
-563 KIVDR
+563 KIADR
-568 IFLMEQGRIVE
+568 IFLLEQGSIVE
-579 TGTHEELMYLN
+579 NGTHEELMHLN
-590 GTYAKLY
+590 GKYAELY
-597 KTQAGLYIKE
+597 KTQAKLYGKE

>member
-1 MSLEGW
+1 
-7 VTMHT
+7 MHI
-12 NRLTKAINYIIL
+12 NRFIKATKYIGL
-24 SFKMLFNGHRFVV
+24 SFKMLFSGHRFVA
-37 ALWTIA
+37 ALWAIA
-43 LFLPAALSVTINMVY
+43 LFLPAALSVIINVVY
-58 SQFVDNVSDLIE
+58 SQFIDEVSELLE
-70 GNITLLLP
+70 ENITLALP

-84 YLFIRGINFTCENLK
+84 YLVFRGINFTFANLK

-163 INIVG
+163 ITIVG
-168 ICIITIT
+168 ICIITIP
-175 YSIKLTFLTIVFS
+175 YSIELTFLTIALS
-188 IPFFLMNIRLSLYD
+188 IPVFLMNIRLSLYD
-202 NQIAQVIRKQNMST
+202 NKMAQVIRRQHMST

-229 KEMKLFGSVHFF
+229 KEMKLFGSVRFF
-241 LERWKNSLREEKKQR
+241 LERWKNSLREEKKHR
-256 VKYSLIRNSIKVL
+256 VRYSLIGNSIKVL

-274 LLYFLIVLYICS
+274 LLCFLTVLYICS
-286 TDVINK
+286 ADVINQ

-301 YTTNFALLFAMLY
+301 YTTNFALLFAMLQ

-319 IREILHMSDEY
+319 MREILHSSDEY

-342 GERAGEAFKN
+342 GERTGEEFKN
-352 DSAGINIE
+352 GSTGINIE
-360 FVGVSFSYGGEQIL
+360 FVDVSFSYGGERVL

-424 FSQESLYELFG
+424 YSQESLYRLFG

-446 SLRENVAI
+446 SLRENVAA
-454 QDIKRVHNDSDI
+454 QDLNRVHDDSDI
-466 ENALKR
+466 KNALKR
-472 SCFSFDNQELK
+472 SSLSIDDQELK
-483 RGLDTPIGRVFDEE
+483 RGLDTPVGRVFDED

-510 VARNWFSLRPMLIF
+510 VARNWFSSRPILIF

-532 SKSENQLLQ
+532 SKSENQLLR
-541 EIMDNSQEGSS
+541 EIMDNSQEWCS
-552 VMIISHRLGVG
+552 VMIISHRLGIG
-563 KIVDR
+563 KIADR
-568 IFLMEQGRIVE
+568 IFLLEQGSIVE
-579 TGTHEELMYLN
+579 NGTHEELMHLN
-590 GTYAKLY
+590 GKYAELYKIQAKLY
-597 KTQAGLYIKE
+597 GKE

>member
-1 MSLEGW
+1 
-7 VTMHT
+7 MHI
-12 NRLTKAINYIIL
+12 NRFIKATKYIGL
-24 SFKMLFNGHRFVV
+24 SFKMLFSGHRFVA
-37 ALWTIA
+37 ALWAIA
-43 LFLPAALSVTINMVY
+43 LFLPAALSVIINVVY
-58 SQFVDNVSDLIE
+58 SQFIDEVSELLE
-70 GNITLLLP
+70 ENITLALP

-84 YLFIRGINFTCENLK
+84 YLVFRGINFTFANLK

-163 INIVG
+163 ITIVG
-168 ICIITIT
+168 ICIITIP
-175 YSIKLTFLTIVFS
+175 YSIELTFLTIALS
-188 IPFFLMNIRLSLYD
+188 IPVFLMNIRLSLYD
-202 NQIAQVIRKQNMST
+202 NKMAQVIRRQHMST

-229 KEMKLFGSVHFF
+229 KEMKLFGSVRFF
-241 LERWKNSLREEKKQR
+241 LERWKNSLREEKKHR
-256 VKYSLIRNSIKVL
+256 VRYSLIGNSIKVL

-274 LLYFLIVLYICS
+274 LLCFLTVLYICS
-286 TDVINK
+286 ADVINQ

-301 YTTNFALLFAMLY
+301 YTTNFALLFAMLQ

-319 IREILHMSDEY
+319 MREILHSSDEY

-342 GERAGEAFKN
+342 GERTGEEFKN
-352 DSAGINIE
+352 GSTGINIE
-360 FVGVSFSYGGEQIL
+360 FVDVSFSYGGERVL

-424 FSQESLYELFG
+424 YSQESLYRLFG

-446 SLRENVAI
+446 SLRENVAA
-454 QDIKRVHNDSDI
+454 QDLNRVHDDSDI
-466 ENALKR
+466 KNALKR
-472 SCFSFDNQELK
+472 SSLSIDDQELK
-483 RGLDTPIGRVFDEE
+483 RGLDTPVGRVFDED

-510 VARNWFSLRPMLIF
+510 VARNWFSSRPILIF

-541 EIMDNSQEGSS
+541 EIMDNSQERCS

-563 KIVDR
+563 KIADR
-568 IFLMEQGRIVE
+568 ILLLEQGSIVE
-579 TGTHEELMYLN
+579 NGTHEELMHLN
-590 GTYAKLY
+590 GKYAELY
-597 KTQAGLYIKE
+597 KTQARLYGKE

>member
-1 MSLEGW
+1 
-7 VTMHT
+7 
-12 NRLTKAINYIIL
+12 
-24 SFKMLFNGHRFVV
+24 MLFSGHRFVA
-37 ALWTIA
+37 ALWAIA
-43 LFLPAALSVTINMVY
+43 LFLPAALSVIINVVY
-58 SQFVDNVSDLIE
+58 SQFIDEVSELLE
-70 GNITLLLP
+70 ENITLALP

-84 YLFIRGINFTCENLK
+84 YLVFRGINFTFANLK

-163 INIVG
+163 ITIVG
-168 ICIITIT
+168 ICIITIP
-175 YSIKLTFLTIVFS
+175 YSIELTFLTIALS
-188 IPFFLMNIRLSLYD
+188 IPVFLMNIRLSLYD
-202 NQIAQVIRKQNMST
+202 NKMAQVIRRQHMST

-229 KEMKLFGSVHFF
+229 KEMKLFGSVRFF
-241 LERWKNSLREEKKQR
+241 LERWKNSLREEKKHR
-256 VKYSLIRNSIKVL
+256 VRYSLIGNSIKVL

-274 LLYFLIVLYICS
+274 LLCFLTVLYICS
-286 TDVINK
+286 ADVINQ

-301 YTTNFALLFAMLY
+301 YTTNFALLFAMLQ

-319 IREILHMSDEY
+319 MREILHSSDEY

-342 GERAGEAFKN
+342 GERTGEEFKN
-352 DSAGINIE
+352 GSTGINIE
-360 FVGVSFSYGGEQIL
+360 FVDVSFSYGGERVL

-424 FSQESLYELFG
+424 YSQESLYRLFG

-446 SLRENVAI
+446 SLRENVAA
-454 QDIKRVHNDSDI
+454 QDLNRVHDDSDI
-466 ENALKR
+466 KNALKR
-472 SCFSFDNQELK
+472 SSLSIDDQELK
-483 RGLDTPIGRVFDEE
+483 RGLDTPVGRVFDED

-510 VARNWFSLRPMLIF
+510 VARNWFSSRPILIF

-541 EIMDNSQEGSS
+541 EIMDNSQEWCS
-552 VMIISHRLGVG
+552 VMIISHRLGIG
-563 KIVDR
+563 KIADR
-568 IFLMEQGRIVE
+568 IFLLEQGSIVE
-579 TGTHEELMYLN
+579 NGTHEELMHLN
-590 GTYAKLY
+590 GKYAELY
-597 KTQAGLYIKE
+597 KTQAKLYGKE

>member
-1 MSLEGW
+1 
-7 VTMHT
+7 MHI
-12 NRLTKAINYIIL
+12 NRFIKATKYIGL
-24 SFKMLFNGHRFVV
+24 SFKMLFSGHRFVA
-37 ALWTIA
+37 ALWTMA
-43 LFLPAALSVTINMVY
+43 LFLPAALSVTINVVY
-58 SQFVDNVSDLIE
+58 SQFIDEVSELLE
-70 GNITLLLP
+70 ENITLALP

-84 YLFIRGINFTCENLK
+84 YLVFRGINFTFANLK

-163 INIVG
+163 ITIVG
-168 ICIITIT
+168 ICIITIP
-175 YSIKLTFLTIVFS
+175 YSIELTFLTIALS
-188 IPFFLMNIRLSLYD
+188 IPVFLMNIRLSLYD
-202 NQIAQVIRKQNMST
+202 NKMAQVIRRQHMST

-229 KEMKLFGSVHFF
+229 KEMKLFGSVRFF
-241 LERWKNSLREEKKQR
+241 LERWKNSLREEKKHR
-256 VKYSLIRNSIKVL
+256 VRYSLIGNSIKVL

-274 LLYFLIVLYICS
+274 LLCFLTVLYICS
-286 TDVINK
+286 ADVINQ

-301 YTTNFALLFAMLY
+301 YTTNFALLFAMLQ

-319 IREILHMSDEY
+319 MREILHSSDEY

-342 GERAGEAFKN
+342 GERTGEEFKN
-352 DSAGINIE
+352 GSTGINIE
-360 FVGVSFSYGGEQIL
+360 FVDVSFSYGGERVL

-424 FSQESLYELFG
+424 YSQESLYRLFG

-446 SLRENVAI
+446 SLRENVAA
-454 QDIKRVHNDSDI
+454 QDLNRVHDDSDI
-466 ENALKR
+466 KNALKR
-472 SCFSFDNQELK
+472 SSLSIDDQE
-483 RGLDTPIGRVFDEE
+483 DTPVGRVFDED

-510 VARNWFSLRPMLIF
+510 VARNWFSSRPILIF

-541 EIMDNSQEGSS
+541 EIMDNSQEWCS
-552 VMIISHRLGVG
+552 VMIISHRLGIG
-563 KIVDR
+563 KIADR
-568 IFLMEQGRIVE
+568 IFLLEQGSIVE
-579 TGTHEELMYLN
+579 NGTHEELMHLN
-590 GTYAKLY
+590 GKYAELY
-597 KTQAGLYIKE
+597 KTQAKLYGKE

>member
-1 MSLEGW
+1 
-7 VTMHT
+7 MHI
-12 NRLTKAINYIIL
+12 NRFIKATKYIGL
-24 SFKMLFNGHRFVV
+24 SFKMLFSGHRFVA
-37 ALWTIA
+37 ALWAIA
-43 LFLPAALSVTINMVY
+43 LFLPAALSVIINVVY
-58 SQFVDNVSDLIE
+58 SQFIDEVSELLE
-70 GNITLLLP
+70 ENITLALP

-84 YLFIRGINFTCENLK
+84 YLIFRGINFTFANLK

-163 INIVG
+163 ITIVG
-168 ICIITIT
+168 ICIITIP
-175 YSIKLTFLTIVFS
+175 YSIELTFLTIALS
-188 IPFFLMNIRLSLYD
+188 IPVFLMNIRLSLYD
-202 NQIAQVIRKQNMST
+202 NKMAQVIRRQHMST

-229 KEMKLFGSVHFF
+229 KEMKLFGSVRFF
-241 LERWKNSLREEKKQR
+241 LERWKNSLREEKKHR
-256 VKYSLIRNSIKVL
+256 VRYSLIGNSIKVL

-274 LLYFLIVLYICS
+274 LLCFLTVLYICS
-286 TDVINK
+286 ADVINQ

-301 YTTNFALLFAMLY
+301 YTTNFALLFAMLQ

-319 IREILHMSDEY
+319 MREILHSSDEY

-342 GERAGEAFKN
+342 GERTGEEFKN
-352 DSAGINIE
+352 GSTGINIE
-360 FVGVSFSYGGEQIL
+360 FVDVSFSYGGERVL

-402 LICGLYSPDEGEI
+402 LICGLYSPNEGEI

-424 FSQESLYELFG
+424 YSQESLYRLFG

-446 SLRENVAI
+446 SLRENVAA
-454 QDIKRVHNDSDI
+454 QDLNRVHDDSDI
-466 ENALKR
+466 KNALKR
-472 SCFSFDNQELK
+472 SSLSIDDQELK
-483 RGLDTPIGRVFDEE
+483 RGLDTPVGRVFDED

-510 VARNWFSLRPMLIF
+510 VARNWFSSRPILIF

-541 EIMDNSQEGSS
+541 EIMDNSQEWCS
-552 VMIISHRLGVG
+552 VMIISHRLGIG
-563 KIVDR
+563 KIADR
-568 IFLMEQGRIVE
+568 IFLLEQGSIVE
-579 TGTHEELMYLN
+579 NGTHEELMHLN
-590 GTYAKLY
+590 GKYAELY
-597 KTQAGLYIKE
+597 KTQAKLYGKE

>member
-1 MSLEGW
+1 
-7 VTMHT
+7 MHK
-12 NRLTKAINYIIL
+12 NRFIKATKYIGL
-24 SFKMLFNGHRFVV
+24 SFKMLFSGHRFVA
-37 ALWTIA
+37 ALWAIA
-43 LFLPAALSVTINMVY
+43 LFLPAALSVIINVVY
-58 SQFVDNVSDLIE
+58 SQFIDEVSELLE
-70 GNITLLLP
+70 ENITLALP

-84 YLFIRGINFTCENLK
+84 YLVFRGINFTFANLK

-163 INIVG
+163 ITIVG
-168 ICIITIT
+168 ICIITIP
-175 YSIKLTFLTIVFS
+175 YSIELTFLTIALS
-188 IPFFLMNIRLSLYD
+188 IPVFLMNIRLSLYD
-202 NQIAQVIRKQNMST
+202 NKMAQVIRRQHMST

-229 KEMKLFGSVHFF
+229 KEMKLFGSVRFF
-241 LERWKNSLREEKKQR
+241 LERWKNSLREEKKHR
-256 VKYSLIRNSIKVL
+256 VRYSLIGNSIKVL

-274 LLYFLIVLYICS
+274 LLCFLTVLYICS
-286 TDVINK
+286 ADVINQ

-301 YTTNFALLFAMLY
+301 YTTNFALLFAMLQ

-319 IREILHMSDEY
+319 MREILHSSDEY

-342 GERAGEAFKN
+342 GERTGEEFKN
-352 DSAGINIE
+352 GSTGINIE
-360 FVGVSFSYGGEQIL
+360 FVDVSFSYGGERVL

-424 FSQESLYELFG
+424 YSQESLYRLFG

-446 SLRENVAI
+446 SLRENVAA
-454 QDIKRVHNDSDI
+454 QDLNRVHDDSDI
-466 ENALKR
+466 KNALKR
-472 SCFSFDNQELK
+472 SSLSIDDQELK
-483 RGLDTPIGRVFDEE
+483 RGLDTPVGRVFDED

-510 VARNWFSLRPMLIF
+510 VARNWFSSRPILIF

-541 EIMDNSQEGSS
+541 EIMDNSQEWCS
-552 VMIISHRLGVG
+552 VMIISPRLGIG
-563 KIVDR
+563 KIADR
-568 IFLMEQGRIVE
+568 IFLLEQGSIVE
-579 TGTHEELMYLN
+579 NGTHEELMHLN
-590 GTYAKLY
+590 GKYAELY
-597 KTQAGLYIKE
+597 KTQAKLYGKE

>member
-1 MSLEGW
+1 
-7 VTMHT
+7 MHK
-12 NRLTKAINYIIL
+12 NRFIKATKYIGL
-24 SFKMLFNGHRFVV
+24 SFKMLFSGHRFVA
-37 ALWTIA
+37 ALWAIA
-43 LFLPAALSVTINMVY
+43 LFLPAALSVIINVVY
-58 SQFVDNVSDLIE
+58 SQFIDEVSELLE
-70 GNITLLLP
+70 ENITLALP

-84 YLFIRGINFTCENLK
+84 YLVFRGINFTFANLK

-163 INIVG
+163 ITIVG
-168 ICIITIT
+168 ICIITIP
-175 YSIKLTFLTIVFS
+175 YSIQLTFLTIALS
-188 IPFFLMNIRLSLYD
+188 IPVFLMNIRLSLYD
-202 NQIAQVIRKQNMST
+202 NKMEQVIRRQHMST

-229 KEMKLFGSVHFF
+229 KEMKLFGSVRFF
-241 LERWKNSLREEKKQR
+241 LERWKNSLHDEKKDR
-256 VKYSLIRNSIKVL
+256 VKYALIGNSVKVL

-274 LLYFLIVLYICS
+274 LLCFLTVLYICS
-286 TDVINK
+286 ADVINQ

-301 YTTNFALLFAMLY
+301 YTTNFALLFAMLQ

-319 IREILHMSDEY
+319 MREILHSSDEY

-342 GERAGEAFKN
+342 GERTGEEFKN
-352 DSAGINIE
+352 GSTGINIE
-360 FVGVSFSYGGEQIL
+360 FVDVSFSYGGERVL
-374 NKVSFTWHQG
+374 NKVSFSWHQG

-402 LICGLYSPDEGEI
+402 LICGLYLPDEGEI

-424 FSQESLYELFG
+424 YSQESLYRLFG

-446 SLRENVAI
+446 SLRENVAA
-454 QDIKRVHNDSDI
+454 QDLNRVHDDSDI
-466 ENALKR
+466 KNALKR
-472 SCFSFDNQELK
+472 SSLSIDDQELK
-483 RGLDTPIGRVFDEE
+483 RGLDTPVGRVFDED

-510 VARNWFSLRPMLIF
+510 VARNWFSSRPILIF

-541 EIMDNSQEGSS
+541 EIMDNSQEWCS
-552 VMIISHRLGVG
+552 VMIISHRLGIG
-563 KIVDR
+563 KIADR
-568 IFLMEQGRIVE
+568 IFLLEQGSIVE
-579 TGTHEELMYLN
+579 NGTHEELMHLN
-590 GTYAKLY
+590 GKYAELY
-597 KTQAGLYIKE
+597 KTQARLYGKE

>member
-1 MSLEGW
+1 
-7 VTMHT
+7 MHI
-12 NRLTKAINYIIL
+12 NRFIKATKYIGL
-24 SFKMLFNGHRFVV
+24 SFRMLFSGHRFVA
-37 ALWTIA
+37 ALWTMA
-43 LFLPAALSVTINMVY
+43 LFLPAALSVIINVVY
-58 SQFVDNVSDLIE
+58 SQFIDEVSELLE
-70 GNITLLLP
+70 ENITLALP

-84 YLFIRGINFTCENLK
+84 YLVFRGINFTFANLK

-163 INIVG
+163 ITIVG
-168 ICIITIT
+168 ICIITIP
-175 YSIKLTFLTIVFS
+175 YSIELTFLTIALS
-188 IPFFLMNIRLSLYD
+188 IPVFLMNIRLSLYD
-202 NQIAQVIRKQNMST
+202 NKMAQVIRRQHMST

-229 KEMKLFGSVHFF
+229 KEMKLFGSVRFF
-241 LERWKNSLREEKKQR
+241 LERWKNSLREEKKHR
-256 VKYSLIRNSIKVL
+256 VRYSLIGNSIKVL

-274 LLYFLIVLYICS
+274 LLCFLTVLYICS
-286 TDVINK
+286 ADVINQ

-301 YTTNFALLFAMLY
+301 YTTNFALLFAMLQ

-319 IREILHMSDEY
+319 MREILHSSDEY

-342 GERAGEAFKN
+342 GERTGEEFKN
-352 DSAGINIE
+352 GSTGINIE
-360 FVGVSFSYGGEQIL
+360 FVDVSFSYGGERVL

-424 FSQESLYELFG
+424 YSQESLYRLFG

-446 SLRENVAI
+446 SLRENVAA
-454 QDIKRVHNDSDI
+454 QDLNRVHDDSDI
-466 ENALKR
+466 KNALKR
-472 SCFSFDNQELK
+472 SSLSIDDQELK
-483 RGLDTPIGRVFDEE
+483 RGLDTPVGRVFDED

-510 VARNWFSLRPMLIF
+510 VARNWFSSRPILIF

-541 EIMDNSQEGSS
+541 EIMDNSQEWCS
-552 VMIISHRLGVG
+552 VMIISHRLGIG
-563 KIVDR
+563 KIADR
-568 IFLMEQGRIVE
+568 IFLLEQGSIVE
-579 TGTHEELMYLN
+579 NGTHEELMHLN
-590 GTYAKLY
+590 GKYAELY
-597 KTQAGLYIKE
+597 KTQAKLYGKE

>member
-1 MSLEGW
+1 MII
-7 VTMHT
+7 MHI
-12 NRLTKAINYIIL
+12 NRFIKATKYIGL
-24 SFKMLFNGHRFVV
+24 SFKMLFSGHRFVA
-37 ALWTIA
+37 ALWTMA
-43 LFLPAALSVTINMVY
+43 LFLPAALSVTINVVY
-58 SQFVDNVSDLIE
+58 SQFIDEVSELLE
-70 GNITLLLP
+70 ENITLALP

-84 YLFIRGINFTCENLK
+84 YLVFRGINFTFANLK

-163 INIVG
+163 ITIVG
-168 ICIITIT
+168 ICIITIP
-175 YSIKLTFLTIVFS
+175 YSIELTFLTIALS
-188 IPFFLMNIRLSLYD
+188 IPVFLMNIRLSLYD
-202 NQIAQVIRKQNMST
+202 NKMAQVIRRQHMST

-229 KEMKLFGSVHFF
+229 KEMKLFGSVRFF
-241 LERWKNSLREEKKQR
+241 LERWKNSLREEKKHR
-256 VKYSLIRNSIKVL
+256 VRYSLIGNSIKVL

-274 LLYFLIVLYICS
+274 LLCFLTVLYICS
-286 TDVINK
+286 ADVINQ

-301 YTTNFALLFAMLY
+301 YTTNFALLFAMLQ

-319 IREILHMSDEY
+319 MREILHSSDEY

-342 GERAGEAFKN
+342 GERTGEEFKN
-352 DSAGINIE
+352 GSTGINIE
-360 FVGVSFSYGGEQIL
+360 FVDVSFSYGGERVL

-424 FSQESLYELFG
+424 YSQESLYRLFG

-446 SLRENVAI
+446 SLRENVAA
-454 QDIKRVHNDSDI
+454 QDLNRVHDDSDI
-466 ENALKR
+466 KNALKR
-472 SCFSFDNQELK
+472 SSLSIDDQELK
-483 RGLDTPIGRVFDEE
+483 RGLDTPVGRVFDED

-510 VARNWFSLRPMLIF
+510 VARNWFSSRPILIF

-541 EIMDNSQEGSS
+541 EIMDNSQEWCS
-552 VMIISHRLGVG
+552 VMIISHRLGIG
-563 KIVDR
+563 KIADR
-568 IFLMEQGRIVE
+568 IFLLEQGSIVE
-579 TGTHEELMYLN
+579 NGTHEELMHLN
-590 GTYAKLY
+590 GKYAELY
-597 KTQAGLYIKE
+597 KTQAKLYGKE

>member
-1 MSLEGW
+1 
-7 VTMHT
+7 MHI
-12 NRLTKAINYIIL
+12 NRFIKATKYIGL
-24 SFKMLFNGHRFVV
+24 SFKMLFSGHRFVA
-37 ALWTIA
+37 ALWAIA
-43 LFLPAALSVTINMVY
+43 LFLPAALSVIINVVY
-58 SQFVDNVSDLIE
+58 SQFIDEVSELLE
-70 GNITLLLP
+70 ENITLALP

-84 YLFIRGINFTCENLK
+84 YLVFRGINFTFANLK

-163 INIVG
+163 ITIVG
-168 ICIITIT
+168 ICIITIP
-175 YSIKLTFLTIVFS
+175 YSIELTFLTIALS
-188 IPFFLMNIRLSLYD
+188 IPVFLMNIRLSLYD
-202 NQIAQVIRKQNMST
+202 NKMAQVIRRQHMST

-229 KEMKLFGSVHFF
+229 KEMKLFGSVRFF
-241 LERWKNSLREEKKQR
+241 LERWKNSLREEKKHR
-256 VKYSLIRNSIKVL
+256 VRYSLIGNSIKVL

-274 LLYFLIVLYICS
+274 LLCFLTVLYICS
-286 TDVINK
+286 ADVINQ

-301 YTTNFALLFAMLY
+301 YTTNFALLFAMLQ

-319 IREILHMSDEY
+319 MREILHSSDEY

-342 GERAGEAFKN
+342 GERTGEEFQN
-352 DSAGINIE
+352 GSTGINIE
-360 FVGVSFSYGGEQIL
+360 FVDVSFSYGGERVL

-424 FSQESLYELFG
+424 YSQESLYRLFG

-446 SLRENVAI
+446 SLRENVAA
-454 QDIKRVHNDSDI
+454 QDLNRVHDDSDI
-466 ENALKR
+466 KNALKR
-472 SCFSFDNQELK
+472 SSLSIDDQELK
-483 RGLDTPIGRVFDEE
+483 RGLDTPVGRVFDED

-510 VARNWFSLRPMLIF
+510 VARNWFSSRPILIF

-541 EIMDNSQEGSS
+541 EIMDNSQEWCS
-552 VMIISHRLGVG
+552 VMIISHRLGIG
-563 KIVDR
+563 KIADR
-568 IFLMEQGRIVE
+568 IFLLEQGSIVE
-579 TGTHEELMYLN
+579 NGTHEELMHLN
-590 GTYAKLY
+590 GKYAELY
-597 KTQAGLYIKE
+597 KTQAKLYGKE

>member
-1 MSLEGW
+1 
-7 VTMHT
+7 MHI
-12 NRLTKAINYIIL
+12 NRFIKATKYIGL
-24 SFKMLFNGHRFVV
+24 SFKMLFSGHRFVA
-37 ALWTIA
+37 ALWTMA
-43 LFLPAALSVTINMVY
+43 LFLPAALSVTINVVY
-58 SQFVDNVSDLIE
+58 SQFIDEVSELLE
-70 GNITLLLP
+70 ENITLVLP

-84 YLFIRGINFTCENLK
+84 YLVFRGINFTFANLK

-163 INIVG
+163 ITIVG
-168 ICIITIT
+168 ICIITIP
-175 YSIKLTFLTIVFS
+175 YSIELTFLTIALS
-188 IPFFLMNIRLSLYD
+188 IPVFLMNIRLSLYD
-202 NQIAQVIRKQNMST
+202 NKMAQVIRRQHMST

-229 KEMKLFGSVHFF
+229 KEMKLFGSVRFF
-241 LERWKNSLREEKKQR
+241 LERWKNSLREEKKHR
-256 VKYSLIRNSIKVL
+256 VRYSLIGNSIKVL

-274 LLYFLIVLYICS
+274 LLCFLTVLYICS
-286 TDVINK
+286 ADVINQ

-301 YTTNFALLFAMLY
+301 YTTNFALLFAMLQ

-319 IREILHMSDEY
+319 MREILHSSDEY

-342 GERAGEAFKN
+342 GERTGEEFKN
-352 DSAGINIE
+352 GSTGINIE
-360 FVGVSFSYGGEQIL
+360 FVDVSFSYGGERVL

-424 FSQESLYELFG
+424 YSQESLYRLFG

-446 SLRENVAI
+446 SLRENVAA
-454 QDIKRVHNDSDI
+454 QDLNRVHDDSDI
-466 ENALKR
+466 KNALKR
-472 SCFSFDNQELK
+472 SSLSIDDQELK
-483 RGLDTPIGRVFDEE
+483 RGLDTPVGRVFDED

-510 VARNWFSLRPMLIF
+510 VARNWFSSRPILIF

-541 EIMDNSQEGSS
+541 EIMDNSQEWCS
-552 VMIISHRLGVG
+552 VMIISHRLGIG
-563 KIVDR
+563 KIADR
-568 IFLMEQGRIVE
+568 IFLLEQGSIVE
-579 TGTHEELMYLN
+579 NGTHEELMHLN
-590 GTYAKLY
+590 GKYAELY
-597 KTQAGLYIKE
+597 KTQAKLYGKE

>member
-1 MSLEGW
+1 
-7 VTMHT
+7 MHT
-12 NRLTKAINYIIL
+12 NRFIKATKYIGL
-24 SFKMLFNGHRFVV
+24 SFKMLFSGHRFVA
-37 ALWTIA
+37 ALWTIT
-43 LFLPAALSVTINMVY
+43 LFLPAALSVIINVIY
-58 SQFVDNVSDLIE
+58 SQFIDEVSELLE
-70 GNITLLLP
+70 GNITLVLP

-84 YLFIRGINFTCENLK
+84 YLVFRGINFTFANLK

-163 INIVG
+163 ITIVG
-168 ICIITIT
+168 ICIITIP
-175 YSIKLTFLTIVFS
+175 YSIELTFLTIALS
-188 IPFFLMNIRLSLYD
+188 IPVFLMNIRLSLYD
-202 NQIAQVIRKQNMST
+202 NKMAQVIRRQHMST

-229 KEMKLFGSVHFF
+229 KEMKLFGSVRFF
-241 LERWKNSLREEKKQR
+241 LERWKKSLHDEKKDR
-256 VKYSLIRNSIKVL
+256 VKYALIGNSVKVL

-274 LLYFLIVLYICS
+274 LLCFLTVLYICS
-286 TDVINK
+286 ADVINQ

-301 YTTNFALLFAMLY
+301 YTTNFALLFAMLQ

-319 IREILHMSDEY
+319 MREILHSSDEY

-342 GERAGEAFKN
+342 GERTGEEFK
-352 DSAGINIE
+352 DGSTGINIE
-360 FVGVSFSYGGEQIL
+360 FVDVSFSYGGERVL
-374 NKVSFTWHQG
+374 NKVSFSWHQG

-402 LICGLYSPDEGEI
+402 LICGLYLPDEGEI

-424 FSQESLYELFG
+424 YSQESLYRLFG

-446 SLRENVAI
+446 SLRENVAA
-454 QDIKRVHNDSDI
+454 QDLNRVHDDSDI
-466 ENALKR
+466 KNALKR
-472 SCFSFDNQELK
+472 SSLSIDDQELK
-483 RGLDTPIGRVFDEE
+483 RGLDTPVGRVFDED

-510 VARNWFSLRPMLIF
+510 VARNWFSSRPILIF

-541 EIMDNSQEGSS
+541 EIMDNSQEWCS
-552 VMIISHRLGVG
+552 VMIISHRLGIG
-563 KIVDR
+563 KIADR
-568 IFLMEQGRIVE
+568 IFLLEQGSIVE
-579 TGTHEELMYLN
+579 NGTHEELMHLN
-590 GTYAKLY
+590 GKYAELY
-597 KTQAGLYIKE
+597 KTQARLYGKE

>member
-1 MSLEGW
+1 
-7 VTMHT
+7 MHI
-12 NRLTKAINYIIL
+12 NRFIKATKYIGL
-24 SFKMLFNGHRFVV
+24 SFKMLFSGHRFVA
-37 ALWTIA
+37 ALWTMA
-43 LFLPAALSVTINMVY
+43 LFLPAALSVTINVVY
-58 SQFVDNVSDLIE
+58 SQFIDEVSELLE
-70 GNITLLLP
+70 ENITLALP

-84 YLFIRGINFTCENLK
+84 YLVFRGINFTFANLK

-163 INIVG
+163 ITIVG
-168 ICIITIT
+168 ICIITIP
-175 YSIKLTFLTIVFS
+175 YSIELTFLTIALS
-188 IPFFLMNIRLSLYD
+188 IPVFLMNIRLSLYD
-202 NQIAQVIRKQNMST
+202 NKMAQVIRRQHMST

-229 KEMKLFGSVHFF
+229 KEMKLFGSVRFF
-241 LERWKNSLREEKKQR
+241 LERWKNSLREEKKHR
-256 VKYSLIRNSIKVL
+256 VRYSLIGNSIKVL

-274 LLYFLIVLYICS
+274 LLCFLTVLYICS
-286 TDVINK
+286 ADVINQ

-301 YTTNFALLFAMLY
+301 YTTNFALLFAMLQ

-319 IREILHMSDEY
+319 MREILHSSDEY

-342 GERAGEAFKN
+342 GERTGEEFKN
-352 DSAGINIE
+352 GSTGINIE
-360 FVGVSFSYGGEQIL
+360 FVDVSFSYGGERVL

-424 FSQESLYELFG
+424 YSQESLYRLFG

-446 SLRENVAI
+446 SLRENVAA
-454 QDIKRVHNDSDI
+454 QDLNRVHDDSDI
-466 ENALKR
+466 KNALKR
-472 SCFSFDNQELK
+472 SSLSIDDQELK
-483 RGLDTPIGRVFDEE
+483 RGLDTPVGRVFDED

-510 VARNWFSLRPMLIF
+510 VARNWFSSRPILIF

-541 EIMDNSQEGSS
+541 EIMDNSQEWCS
-552 VMIISHRLGVG
+552 VMIISHRLGIG
-563 KIVDR
+563 KIADR
-568 IFLMEQGRIVE
+568 IFLLEQGSIVE
-579 TGTHEELMYLN
+579 NGTHEELMHLN
-590 GTYAKLY
+590 GKYAELY
-597 KTQAGLYIKE
+597 KTQAKLYGKE